1 MKIMLLGLNHA
12 LQWKD
17 PTGDLRKI
25 IEEQQTN
32 AGVGLVA
39 EEASG
44 LPTTVA
50 QRLAF
55 KYDTPWLDIDMSTA
69 DRKLAGIY
77 EALKQRRPEPL
88 GLAENAHYRSLYL
101 PAEDGIRE
109 REWTSR
115 ILKSRVDVA
124 LCLCGF
130 MHVDPFTQKLEEG
143 GCRVEKLNLTELT
156 WFQDHY
162 GRYSIVEE
170 NGSRW
175 CEVRH

>member
-1 MKIMLLGLNHA
+1 MRIILLGLNHA

-17 PTGDLRKI
+17 PTGDLQRI
-25 IEEQQTN
+25 LEGQLAN
-32 AGVGLVA
+32 ASVALVA

-50 QRLAF
+50 QHLAF
-55 KYDTPWLDIDMSTA
+55 AYDKPWLDIDMSTA

-77 EALKQRRPEPL
+77 DALKQRRREPL
-88 GLAENAHYRSLYL
+88 GLAENADYRCLYL
-101 PAEDGIRE
+101 PEDEIRE

-115 ILKSRVDVA
+115 LLKWRVDLA

-143 GCRVEKLNLTELT
+143 GCRVEQLRLTELT

-162 GRYSIVEE
+162 GKYSIVEE
-170 NGSRW
+170 NGNRW